1 MISFLFLEAE
11 HFCHN
16 LFLRNRKDI
25 RNQIQIAI
33 LRGKI
38 YCIMLVIFEN
48 TLEKRGNM
56 ERIKK
61 RQIKQIDYGILLPVF
76 LLSVIGMMSLYV
88 ALDKDAGVKSMVSQM
103 LQQGLWYV
111 LGGVAIFVV
120 MQFKPKT
127 LWKLTPFGYVLGLGV
142 MTALLFFYDVTLATR
157 TGSKNWFRF
166 GSLTFQPAELMKI
179 AYILILA
186 YIVTSHNLKNKNRTL
201 KTDGMLILKLF
212 LVTIPVGVLLQ
223 LQNDFGTMLVFIAI
237 LGGVFIMSGISWR
250 IIVPVTISFVVLGA
264 LVLYLVTT
272 DMGRELLSKIGV
284 ESYQFARIDSWLDPF
299 HDATGNSY
307 QQAQALKAI
316 GTGGIAGKGFNVSD
330 VYVPVRESDMIFSV
344 IAENF
349 GFIGSTFVII
359 LYFILIYRMIRVC
372 FDTNNEFLS
381 YIATG
386 VIMMILFHVFEN
398 IGANIGLLPLTGIPL
413 PFISQGGSALMGNMI
428 GVGLVM
434 SMRYQY
440 QPESNFE
447 YELSY

>member
-1 MISFLFLEAE
+1 M
-11 HFCHN
+11 
-16 LFLRNRKDI
+16 
-25 RNQIQIAI
+25 Q
-33 LRGKI
+33 
-38 YCIMLVIFEN
+38 
-48 TLEKRGNM
+48 
-56 ERIKK
+56 RINK
-61 RQIKQIDYGILLPVF
+61 RQIKSVDYGILLPVF
-76 LLSVIGMMSLYV
+76 LLSIVGMISLYV
-88 ALDKDAGVKSMVSQM
+88 ALDKDGGTNIVSQM

-111 LGGVAIFVV
+111 IGVIFIFIV
-120 MQFKPKT
+120 MQFSPKVV
-127 LWKLTPFGYVLGLGV
+127 WKLTPIGYVFGLGV
-142 MTALLFFYDVTLATR
+142 MTALLFYYDANLATR
-157 TGSKNWFRF
+157 TGSKNWFRI

-186 YIVTSHNLKNKNRTL
+186 YIVTGHNIKNRQRTL
-201 KTDGMLILKLF
+201 KTDGMLILKL
-212 LVTIPVGVLLQ
+212 VIATIPVGILLK

-237 LGGVFIMSGISWR
+237 LGGIFIMSGISWK
-250 IIVPVTISFVVLGA
+250 IIIPVVVTFTLLGA
-264 LVLYLVTT
+264 GILYLVTT
-272 DMGRELLSKIGV
+272 DAGREVLYSLGFK
-284 ESYQFARIDSWLDPF
+284 SYQFARIDSWIDPF

-316 GTGGIAGKGFNVSD
+316 GSGGVGGKGFNVSD

-349 GFIGSTFVII
+349 GFIGSCFVIF

-372 FDTNNEFLS
+372 FDTNNEFFS

-413 PFISQGGSALMGNMI
+413 PFISQGGSSLISNMI

-440 QPESNFE
+440 QPEE
-447 YELSY
+447 YGTLDFKYEG